1 MHMSGLV
8 SGSTNFGFDSMNM
21 TQKMTHDKHLE
32 FT

>member
-1 MHMSGLV
+1 MHMSGLD

-21 TQKMTHDKHLE
+21 THDIHLG